1 MYFFLGKFQAWNRKR
16 DQWVDVVFDGYRYE
30 CYNKVTGETKYVEEE
45 DVKIAEPAHTEDTF
59 KINCPSVIY
68 NFSPD
73 KGKALY
79 EKIKFTSNNRIGIQS
94 QCVVVD
100 TYKSQKYKD
109 Q

>member
-1 MYFFLGKFQAWNRKR
+1 M
-16 DQWVDVVFDGYRYE
+16 
-30 CYNKVTGETKYVEEE
+30 
-45 DVKIAEPAHTEDTF
+45 KIAEPAHTEDTF

-68 NFSPD
+68 NFLPD

-79 EKIKFTSNNRIGIQS
+79 EKIKFMSNNRIGIQS

-100 TYKSQKYKD
+100 TYKRQKNKD